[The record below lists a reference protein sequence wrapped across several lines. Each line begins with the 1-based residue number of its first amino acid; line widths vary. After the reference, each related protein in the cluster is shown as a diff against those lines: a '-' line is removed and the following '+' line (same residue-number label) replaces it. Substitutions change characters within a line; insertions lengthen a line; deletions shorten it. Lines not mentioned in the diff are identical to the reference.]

1 MVVHIAGAGAAGISV
16 AQALLLTGRSL
27 GSVACRDMARARK
40 RCDVL
45 GGGIPSTLDT
55 MQGDPNGAPCLL
67 IVSVP
72 DRHIADIAAALSE
85 RPWPR
90 ESVALHLSG
99 SVDVEALAPLRTAGF
114 AVGSLHPL
122 KSFVG
127 TPTASASPLADI
139 VCALEGDPAALEAA
153 QELAIQAGGRPFRL
167 ATGGRAAWHAGA
179 THACNHLV
187 ALVDQALD
195 LLQQA
200 GLDRDT
206 GRSALLPL
214 LRSTVENLRVH
225 QPGQALTGPVVRGD
239 ADVVARHLVALQ
251 ETSPELASAYKALAR
266 RALNLAREER
276 NLDQLLAKQIE
287 ITLNGED
294 E

>member
-1 MVVHIAGAGAAGISV
+1 
-16 AQALLLTGRSL
+16 
-27 GSVACRDMARARK
+27 
-40 RCDVL
+40 
-45 GGGIPSTLDT
+45 
-55 MQGDPNGAPCLL
+55 LL

-72 DRHIADIAAALSE
+72 DRHIANIAKALSK
-85 RPWPR
+85 RSWPQ

-99 SVDVEALAPLRTAGF
+99 SVDIEALAPLRTAGF

-122 KSFVG
+122 KSFVD
-127 TPTASASPLADI
+127 TPATPLSPLADI
-139 VCALEGDPAALEAA
+139 VCALEGDPTALDLA
-153 QELAIQAGGRPFRL
+153 QDFATKAGARPFRL

-179 THACNHLV
+179 THASNHLV

-195 LLQQA
+195 LLQHA

-206 GRSALLPL
+206 GRAALLPL
-214 LRSTVENLRVH
+214 LSSTVENLREH

-239 ADVVARHLVALQ
+239 ADVVARHLEALK

-266 RALNLAREER
+266 RALDLARRER
-276 NLDQLLAKQIE
+276 NLDDLLAKQIE
-287 ITLNGED
+287 SALNGED